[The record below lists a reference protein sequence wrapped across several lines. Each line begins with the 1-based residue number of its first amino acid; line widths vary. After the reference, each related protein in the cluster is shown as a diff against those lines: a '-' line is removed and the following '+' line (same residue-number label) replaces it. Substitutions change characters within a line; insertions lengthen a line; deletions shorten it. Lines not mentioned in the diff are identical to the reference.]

1 MEQIR
6 RLMPRQFTDWRGK
19 FMFENDPEHRWRD
32 CRVLDVSSAGAGLEL
47 AGTREDQIVGGRLLL
62 AVHLRGELRNVGL
75 GRDNRLRAGIEFVDL
90 TDGERAYLDSLAE
103 LQVAW

>member
-1 MEQIR
+1 
-6 RLMPRQFTDWRGK
+6 MPRQFTDWRGK

>member
-1 MEQIR
+1 MT
-6 RLMPRQFTDWRGK
+6 PSTDGAT
-19 FMFENDPEHRWRD
+19 
-32 CRVLDVSSAGAGLEL
+32 AGFSTCHQPVPASNSL
-47 AGTREDQIVGGRLLL
+47 GTREDQIVGGRLLL

>member
-19 FMFENDPEHRWRD
+19 FMFENDPEHLWRD

-47 AGTREDQIVGGRLLL
+47 SGTREDQIVGGRLLL